1 MEFVESFCKKENR
14 KNFFGPNQQSGPFLY
29 LTCKPRIP
37 SPSLYKHRPLL
48 IFLCAELKPPPTLGP
63 SLFPPAPPCT
73 CRRPCPCVAACA
85 AACVAPCA
93 STSVP
98 CRLLPSLRCSSLPPC
113 DAPAAC
119 PDCRMCRSLHL
130 PVVGAEEGQRPAMH
144 AYAPWCS
151 ALVPKA
157 HQSNRSL
164 PPWSRGNRPPA
175 PSSGFHSHRYN
186 SSLPWI
192 SGKRFSLDCTVLDPF
207 SFVLVALV
215 LY

>member
-14 KNFFGPNQQSGPFLY
+14 KNFFGPNQLSGPFLY
-29 LTCKPRIP
+29 LTCKPIIP
-37 SPSLYKHRPLL
+37 SLSLYKHRALL
-48 IFLCAELKPPPTLGP
+48 IFLCAELKPPPALGP

-73 CRRPCPCVAACA
+73 CRWPCPCVAVCA
-85 AACVAPCA
+85 AACIAPCA

-119 PDCRMCRSLHL
+119 PECRMCRSLHL
-130 PVVGAEEGQRPAMH
+130 PVAGAEEGQRPAMH

-175 PSSGFHSHRYN
+175 PSSGFDSHRY
-186 SSLPWI
+186 
-192 SGKRFSLDCTVLDPF
+192 D
-207 SFVLVALV
+207 SFW
-215 LY
+215 

>member
-1 MEFVESFCKKENR
+1 MQFCIVLLLVVWFEFEFVEFKFKSNLLNLFVKKKIG
-14 KNFFGPNQQSGPFLY
+14 KNLFGPNQQSGPFLS
-29 LTCKPRIP
+29 LTCKPTIP

-48 IFLCAELKPPPTLGP
+48 IFLCAELKPPPALGP

-73 CRRPCPCVAACA
+73 YRRPCSGVAACA

-98 CRLLPSLRCSSLPPC
+98 CRLLPSLRCSSLSPC

-119 PDCRMCRSLHL
+119 PECRMCRSLHL
-130 PVVGAEEGQRPAMH
+130 PVAGAEEGQRPAMH

-157 HQSNRSL
+157 HQ
-164 PPWSRGNRPPA
+164 
-175 PSSGFHSHRYN
+175 
-186 SSLPWI
+186 
-192 SGKRFSLDCTVLDPF
+192 
-207 SFVLVALV
+207 
-215 LY
+215 